1 MSVQNILDRQQFDLI
16 TIRPEDTI
24 ETAAKLLT
32 SNNIGAIPVRDS
44 EAKMVGVL
52 SERDLVHGYADSGA
66 KVMSFT
72 VADLMTTKVT
82 SCRPDDSVKDA
93 MKKMS
98 KLHIR
103 HLPVL
108 DGDGSVIGMISQRDV
123 MEIRL
128 EQSEMEASEL
138 RAYAIAS
145 GGAL

>member
-1 MSVQNILDRQQFDLI
+1 MNVRNILDRQRVELI

-24 ETAAKLLT
+24 ETAARLLT
-32 SNNIGAIPVRDS
+32 TNNIGAIPVRDS
-44 EAKMVGVL
+44 EARMVGVL
-52 SERDLVHGYADSGA
+52 SERDLVHGYAKYGA
-66 KVMSFT
+66 GVMSST
-72 VADLMTTKVT
+72 VKDLMTTKVT
-82 SCRPDDSVKDA
+82 SCRPGDSIKDA
-93 MKKMS
+93 TMKMS

-108 DGDGSVIGMISQRDV
+108 DDADGVIGMISQRDV

-128 EQSEMEASEL
+128 EQTEMEASEL

>member
-1 MSVQNILDRQQFDLI
+1 MSIQNILERQKVDLI

-24 ETAAKLLT
+24 ETAAKILT
-32 SNNIGAIPVRDS
+32 THNIGAIPVRDS

-52 SERDLVHGYADSGA
+52 SERDLVRGFATKGSS
-66 KVMSFT
+66 VMSLA
-72 VADLMTTKVT
+72 VADLMTSKVT
-82 SCRPDDSVKDA
+82 SCRSEDSVKDA

-103 HLPVL
+103 HLPVIDD
-108 DGDGSVIGMISQRDV
+108 DGGVIGMISLRDV
-123 MEIRL
+123 MELRL

>member
-1 MSVQNILDRQQFDLI
+1 MTVQNILDRQQIELI

-24 ETAAKLLT
+24 ETAARLLT
-32 SNNIGAIPVRDS
+32 TNNIGAIPVRDS
-44 EAKMVGVL
+44 EARMVGVL
-52 SERDLVHGYADSGA
+52 SERDLVHGYAKHGA
-66 KVMSFT
+66 GVMSFT
-72 VADLMTTKVT
+72 VKDMMTAKVT
-82 SCRPDDSVKDA
+82 SCRPADSIKDA
-93 MKKMS
+93 AMKMS

-108 DGDGSVIGMISQRDV
+108 DDGDGVIGMISQRDV

-128 EQSEMEASEL
+128 EQTEMEASEL

>member
-1 MSVQNILDRQQFDLI
+1 MKVQNILDHQKVDLV

-24 ETAAKLLT
+24 ETAARLLT
-32 SNNIGAIPVRDS
+32 TNNIGAIPVRDS

-52 SERDLVHGYADSGA
+52 SERDLVHGYANHGA
-66 KVMSFT
+66 AVMSFT
-72 VADLMTTKVT
+72 VKDMMTTRVT
-82 SCRPDDSVKDA
+82 SCRPADSIENAA
-93 MKKMS
+93 MKMS

-108 DGDGSVIGMISQRDV
+108 DDNGGVIGMISQRDV